1 MNKINRV
8 KLECVDSTNNYAK
21 KNISTLSLPSL
32 ITAEMQTAGRGRQ
45 GKSFYSP
52 DKTGLYMTLAF
63 EAPESCDL
71 LTPAAAVAVCLELES
86 AGAKPEIKW
95 VNDVYI
101 DGLKICGILAECFI
115 CNGKKYIALGIG
127 INITTKNFPSDIPNA
142 GSLNLT
148 INKDELA
155 EKIANRFLLPMDRK
169 FILNEYEKR
178 LFVAGKTVSY
188 EKNNKTF
195 TARVEGINEQC
206 NLVVIRNDG
215 TRDILSSGEIS
226 IKL

>member
-1 MNKINRV
+1 MDAINKI

-21 KNISTLSLPSL
+21 KNISTLPLPSL

-63 EAPESCDL
+63 EAPEACDL
-71 LTPAAAVAVCLELES
+71 LTPAAAVAVCLELEA
-86 AGAKPEIKW
+86 AGAKPRIKW

-101 DGLKICGILAECFI
+101 DGLKICGILAERFI
-115 CNGKKYIALGIG
+115 SESKSYIALGIG
-127 INITTKNFPSDIPNA
+127 INITTKDFPSDIPNP
-142 GSLNLT
+142 GSLNIAL
-148 INKDELA
+148 NKDELA
-155 EKIANRFLLPMDRK
+155 KKIAKRFLLLTDKK
-169 FILNEYEKR
+169 FILKEYEKR
-178 LFVAGKTVSY
+178 LFVVGKTVGY
-188 EKNNKTF
+188 EKNNESF

-206 NLVVIRNDG
+206 NLIVARNDG